1 MEIMKLKWTQ
11 KITLGLLIGIS
22 SPFVFMPII
31 LFVLSQSQYAT
42 FSSYWDLAWS
52 DPKYTSKYLSLGLI
66 SNLLWFYLF
75 LNREKYEYSRGIILG
90 MLCFIPF
97 MIYVNLFL

>member
-1 MEIMKLKWTQ
+1 MKLNWTR
-11 KITLGLLIGIS
+11 KTTYGLLIGIS

-52 DPKYTSKYLSLGLI
+52 KPNYTSKYLSLGLI

-75 LNREKYEYSRGIILG
+75 LNREKYDYTRGIILG
-90 MLCFIPF
+90 MLCFVHF